1 MTTQEI
7 AYRVPLRVDRSDA
20 PRVYR
25 LINTSNETLTDFRVT
40 LLGSAE
46 LAPLSRL
53 RVRPGGFV
61 SLVVRGANL
70 SRSSVLIVRW
80 FRPGGDEY
88 LWRVSF

>member
-1 MTTQEI
+1 MTTHEI

-25 LINTSNETLTDFRVT
+25 LINTSNETITGLRVT
-40 LLGSAE
+40 LLGSGAM
-46 LAPLSRL
+46 APLSRL
-53 RVRPGGFV
+53 RVQPGGFV